1 MLKVTFSSITNQAIS
16 IVELDFNALRELL
29 AAIDQTDVAE
39 FTLKSGDFELIVRK
53 GVQANSLVV
62 PQLGAS
68 AYENT
73 SPAPMVPILTN
84 ASPTPSPVSS
94 NAATPPVASRANDR
108 LVDVISPMVGTFY
121 RSPAPDES
129 PYVNVGDR
137 IRTGQVICIVEAMKL
152 MNEVEAEVSGEI
164 VEILV
169 DNAQTVEYGQV
180 LMRVNP
186 G

>member
-1 MLKVTFSSITNQAIS
+1 MD
-16 IVELDFNALRELL
+16 LDFNALRDLL
-29 AAIDQTDVAE
+29 AAINQTDVAE

-53 GVQANSLVV
+53 GGQINPHLMTQAIGQEGIA
-62 PQLGAS
+62 PMPMA
-68 AYENT
+68 
-73 SPAPMVPILTN
+73 PAPMSV
-84 ASPTPSPVSS
+84 A
-94 NAATPPVASRANDR
+94 PPVVSAPAPTGTPLVNDR
-108 LVDVISPMVGTFY
+108 LVDVTSPMVGTFY
-121 RSPAPDES
+121 RSPAPDEP

-137 IRTGQVICIVEAMKL
+137 IRPNQVVCIVEAMKL

-169 DNAQTVEYGQV
+169 ENAQPVEYGQV